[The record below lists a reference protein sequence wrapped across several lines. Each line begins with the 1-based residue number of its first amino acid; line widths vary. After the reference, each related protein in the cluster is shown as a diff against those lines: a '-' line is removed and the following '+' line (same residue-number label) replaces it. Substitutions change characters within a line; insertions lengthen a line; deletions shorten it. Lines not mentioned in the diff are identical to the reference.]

1 MSIRLNRSRFLQ
13 TVGFATLLVFAT
25 LNPAHNTAMAQNS
38 DVNARMKRIENEI
51 DTLSRAIFKGETPP
65 AGSFSGNDAANA
77 DMQNRMTQIQMDLQ
91 TLTGKIEE
99 QSYELNRLKDMEARL
114 NALENR
120 PQANNVV
127 TNTPATVI
135 TEGAYGGVGMT
146 TTAAQPTAPGNS
158 TYTYSSKAPKESA
171 ALDEGFTLEGD
182 PNAPAPMNAPTA
194 GQLGTIATTV
204 DQSGNVVGSP
214 QSPTEAYEAAYT
226 MLQNQ
231 NYDGAQVAFDRF
243 IKQNPGNALIPNA
256 MYWLGETYYVR
267 GKFPE
272 ATRTFAEAYQKYPKG
287 AKAPDNLLKLAMSLN
302 GQGKAKDACVA
313 LAQLKKEYPAG
324 AAPVLTRADQEIE
337 RLKCSSL

>member
-1 MSIRLNRSRFLQ
+1 MYIRLNRSRFLQ
-13 TVGFATLLVFAT
+13 TVGFAALLVFAS
-25 LNPAHNTAMAQNS
+25 LNPAYAQNS

-65 AGSFSGNDAANA
+65 AGSFSGNDTANA
-77 DMQNRMTQIQMDLQ
+77 DVQNRLTQIQMDLQ
-91 TLTGKIEE
+91 ALTGKIEE
-99 QSYELNRLKDMEARL
+99 QSYEINRLKDLETRL
-114 NALENR
+114 NAMENR
-120 PQANNVV
+120 PQANTMI
-127 TNTPATVI
+127 TNTPATVM

-146 TTAAQPTAPGNS
+146 TTATPPVPTAPANS
-158 TYTYSSKAPKESA
+158 SYTYSSKAPKESA

-182 PNAPAPMNAPTA
+182 PHAPAPMNAPTA

-231 NYDGAQVAFDRF
+231 DYNGAQVAFDRF
-243 IKQNPGNALIPNA
+243 IKQNPGNSLVPNA

-302 GQGKAKDACVA
+302 GQGKPKDACVA